1 MKLKKIIKYYILGE
15 SIKEIEM
22 NRILDKISKKLK
34 LTKKELNFL
43 NLYNET
49 SKSDNKDF
57 MMISK
62 NMVFKKVSELLSKNV
77 KVICNL
83 HDRDGKIGLQIINVE
98 NRFEEDECLLK
109 LKGGET
115 HKLHDKFL
123 YNLIYMIKKDEYSL
137 EEHDEYFEKLTIG
150 RDEN

>member
-1 MKLKKIIKYYILGE
+1 MQLKKIIRYYILGE

-49 SKSDNKDF
+49 SKSDDKDF

-62 NMVFKKVSELLSKNV
+62 NMVFKKVSELLSKNR

-83 HDRDGKIGLQIINVE
+83 HDRDGKIGLQIISTE
-98 NRFEEDECLLK
+98 NRFEDDECLLN

-123 YNLIYMIKKDEYSL
+123 YNLIYTTKKDEYSL
-137 EEHDEYFEKLTIG
+137 EEHDEYFEKLTISK
-150 RDEN
+150 DEN

>member
-1 MKLKKIIKYYILGE
+1 MKINKIIRHYIFGE

-34 LTKKELNFL
+34 LTKKEVEFI

-49 SKSDNKDF
+49 NKSDDKDF

-62 NMVFKKVSELLSKNV
+62 NLVYKKIKDFLSIKK
-77 KVICNL
+77 KVICDL
-83 HDRDGKIGLQIINVE
+83 HDRNGKIGLPIIDIKNHI
-98 NRFEEDECLLK
+98 EDDHCIIIMN
-109 LKGGET
+109 GGEY

-123 YNLIYMIKKDEYSL
+123 YNLIYNVKKDEYSL
-137 EEHDEYFEKLTIG
+137 EEHDEYFEKLTIRNG
-150 RDEN
+150 ED

>member
-1 MKLKKIIKYYILGE
+1 MKLKKLIRYYILGE

-34 LTKKELNFL
+34 LTKKELSFL

-49 SKSDNKDF
+49 SKSDDKDF

-62 NMVFKKVSELLSKNV
+62 NMVFKKVNELLSKKR
-77 KVICNL
+77 KVICDL
-83 HDRDGKIGLQIINVE
+83 HDRDGRIGLQIIKVE
-98 NRFEEDECLLK
+98 NIFEDDECLLH

-123 YNLIYMIKKDEYSL
+123 YNLIYRVKRDEYSL
-137 EEHDEYFEKLTIG
+137 EEHDEYFEKLTISK
-150 RDEN
+150 DED